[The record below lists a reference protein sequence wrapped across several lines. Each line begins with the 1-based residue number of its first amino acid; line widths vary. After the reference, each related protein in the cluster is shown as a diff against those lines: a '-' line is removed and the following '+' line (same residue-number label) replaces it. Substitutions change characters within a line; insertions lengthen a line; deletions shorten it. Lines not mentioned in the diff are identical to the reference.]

1 MGPCRR
7 TPEAGGGT
15 PLGGSKTQAS
25 LSVVVAVECE
35 SIAETKRAVVVV
47 GDWLASR
54 KVRVLLSEHTHVARC
69 V

>member
-1 MGPCRR
+1 M
-7 TPEAGGGT
+7 
-15 PLGGSKTQAS
+15 GGSKTQAS